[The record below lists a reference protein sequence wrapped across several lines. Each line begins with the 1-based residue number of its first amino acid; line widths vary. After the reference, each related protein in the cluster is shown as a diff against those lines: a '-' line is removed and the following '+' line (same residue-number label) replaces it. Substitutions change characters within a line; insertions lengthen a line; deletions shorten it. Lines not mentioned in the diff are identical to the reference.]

1 MTDRTLLQQA
11 LDALHPQANRAFV
24 EATRDALRAALAQPE
39 PEPVAWCELTP
50 NGSISYFDGKPM
62 IMVGPVGN
70 EHHTVPLFTSP
81 PAAPAPAVPLTNERV
96 LPAFDAWKDR
106 YGLPYEPNWSKETET
121 DCLAAFE
128 AGIAAGQLALLSM
141 RTVEHKPLSNSQ
153 IVDATAQI
161 DYSENGYVIRLAR
174 AIEQAHG
181 IGTQGGGK

>member
-1 MTDRTLLQQA
+1 MSRELLQQA
-11 LDALHPQANRAFV
+11 LDALETHVPHVYKDRGYPPIA
-24 EATRDALRAALAQPE
+24 ALRAALAQPE
-39 PEPVAWCELTP
+39 PEPVHQFRLPGCCDW
-50 NGSISYFDGKPM
+50 YDGFPDDRADYETRTLYSS
-62 IMVGPVGN
+62 P
-70 EHHTVPLFTSP
+70 PAAP